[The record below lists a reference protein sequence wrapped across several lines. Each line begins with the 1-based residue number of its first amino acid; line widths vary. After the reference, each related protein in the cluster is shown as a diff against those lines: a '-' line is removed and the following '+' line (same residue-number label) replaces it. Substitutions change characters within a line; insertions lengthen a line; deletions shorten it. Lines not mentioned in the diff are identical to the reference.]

1 MSIVFVFLYNKIN
14 KARTIEISATE
25 MSQTNITNTLDFAPS
40 PARDRINK
48 LILASI
54 TSTDIKIFSNDAER
68 KTPHRPRVKRIRD
81 KRRYWFIMLVC
92 SE

>member
-14 KARTIEISATE
+14 SARTIEISATE
-25 MSQTNITNTLDFAPS
+25 ISHTNIINTLDFAPS

-68 KTPHRPRVKRIRD
+68 KMPHKPKVKRISD
-81 KRRYWFIMLVC
+81 SNK
-92 SE
+92 

>member
-54 TSTDIKIFSNDAER
+54 TSIDIKILSNVRDRNA
-68 KTPHRPRVKRIRD
+68 PHKPMVKRIRD
-81 KRRYWFIMLVC
+81 KSKY
-92 SE
+92 

>member
-40 PARDRINK
+40 PVRDRINK

-68 KTPHRPRVKRIRD
+68 KTPQRPMVKRIRD
-81 KRRYWFIMLVC
+81 KSKY
-92 SE
+92 